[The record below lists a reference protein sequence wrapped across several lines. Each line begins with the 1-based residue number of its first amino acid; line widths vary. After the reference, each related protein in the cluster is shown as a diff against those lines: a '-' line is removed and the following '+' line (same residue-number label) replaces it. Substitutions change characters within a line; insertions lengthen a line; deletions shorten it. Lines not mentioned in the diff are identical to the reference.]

1 MSGWA
6 LQQSFYSIPHVP
18 ESRNP
23 HFHYTFHHHNSC
35 YCCCFVLFWLVCP
48 LILFPWK
55 KTKSW
60 PHEEEEEEER
70 LQSHDCGVLCV
81 SSPSPNSEWHMGRL
95 LPHSLPPP
103 PILAG
108 VWEGVGGGK
117 QWGGGGFQRWCSNG
131 LLMWAMLRMMELRG
145 LTNFG
150 KSEQEEESRGGDLG
164 PFVTACLILEFKKMA
179 QRCCEI

>member
-35 YCCCFVLFWLVCP
+35 YCCCFVLISVSSDFVP
-48 LILFPWK
+48 LEKDKELTTWGGGGGAV
-55 KTKSW
+55 TKSW
-60 PHEEEEEEER
+60 
-70 LQSHDCGVLCV
+70 LWGTLCFV
-81 SSPSPNSEWHMGRL
+81 SKSKFRVTYGAFTPPLAPSSAHLGGSMG
-95 LPHSLPPP
+95 
-103 PILAG
+103 G
-108 VWEGVGGGK
+108 GGVGGEAV
-117 QWGGGGFQRWCSNG
+117 GGGGFQRWCSNG